1 MPKQPSN
8 RSEAQD
14 ASQVEHLL
22 GMLRDLSK
30 RDPSPALRKR
40 LSDLACQRLRERPES
55 QPRLRGTVHRARA
68 WLRPVFIATLLIAMG
83 FTAALVARLRQRES
97 SRLENAAKISPSA
110 ISSSNGVHTAHITKP
125 SEAALPKIRHAHPAL
140 SRRASPQ
147 QMTMRL
153 PYSNSEID
161 IGTDATIRI
170 SISQLDLLSLGFP
183 VSATLQDRRVVA
195 ELTLGDDGLPRAI
208 SLPLPLEVLK
218 EKK

>member
-1 MPKQPSN
+1 MSEQQPKRTEP
-8 RSEAQD
+8 QD

-22 GMLRDLSK
+22 GMLRDLSQ

-40 LSDLACQRLRERPES
+40 LGDLAFQRLGKRSES
-55 QPRLRGTVHRARA
+55 QSQLRGTVHRSRA
-68 WLRPVFIATLLIAMG
+68 WLRPIFISALLIAMG
-83 FTAALVARLRQRES
+83 FTVSLVARLHQRES
-97 SRLENAAKISPSA
+97 LRLDNAAKISPSA

-147 QMTMRL
+147 QMTVRL

-170 SISQLDLLSLGFP
+170 SISQSDLLSLGFP